1 MSKGRT
7 LDISWGTILK
17 ILTIVFVL
25 YVLYFVRDIII
36 WVVFALVISILFNS
50 LIDFLHKRKIPRI
63 IAVIL
68 VYFSAFGLIGFAVYT
83 SIHLFIS
90 EFRQFIQLFPQHLE
104 QLHLLLGRVGIETL
118 AIYQE
123 FLYKMGQDL
132 VGMAESLLQ
141 ALFAFFGGIGI
152 TFFVFLLAIF
162 FSLEKETIEN
172 FFILFFPKK
181 QEAFVLNLWKRVY
194 KKVNAW
200 FGTRVIASL
209 FVGLMVYV
217 SFLLLDI
224 SYPFTFA
231 ILATVLNFI
240 PYIGPLI
247 TGAIMFLVTATISIP
262 KAIFVVV
269 LFTLIQ
275 QVESS
280 VLSPLLTKKIVGI
293 PACLALIAFLIGFR
307 FGGILG
313 AILIIPLAGILFEFL
328 KNYLKKR
335 KQDEA
340 IML

>member
-1 MSKGRT
+1 MNNKKI

-68 VYFSAFGLIGFAVYT
+68 VYFSAFGLMGFAVYAC
-83 SIHLFIS
+83 INLFMA
-90 EFRQFIQLFPQHLE
+90 EFRQFIQLFPQYLE
-104 QLHLLLGRVGIETL
+104 QFYFLLGRAGIENFVITPD
-118 AIYQE
+118 
-123 FLYKMGQDL
+123 FLDNIMGQDL
-132 VGMAESLLQ
+132 TAESLLQ

-162 FSLEKETIEN
+162 FSLEKETIEK
-172 FFILFFPKK
+172 FFILFFSKK

-224 SYPFTFA
+224 SYPFAFA